1 MTGGLIAAALFTIIG
16 SAASRFAGQSAP
28 FLLGLGI
35 TGSSLF
41 LAMLIGLP
49 PLPVLLLLAGVAIA
63 LWRPKFPAQFRSERV
78 ATIVTLV
85 PIVAGLVVTAMHPL
99 SDFDGRAFWM
109 LKARALATERQIDG
123 PFFHGGAVY
132 SPRNEYPLLVP
143 LDAAA
148 VMMLRGGAEVE
159 DVRWIYVLALAS
171 LAFHLR
177 RWTGVWVAALV
188 PWIPQFAVAS
198 EGSMLSAYN
207 DLIVGAFL
215 ACAFL
220 ELVDASSAWRFGLWL
235 AFLVLTKNEGFPLA
249 FLLFAA
255 GVFVFRAGILRAAVP
270 LGIATAALFAW
281 RSGIEPTD
289 EEPFF
294 SRIGKLIEQ
303 VDRVVPAAG
312 KFIGRA
318 FDVQNWGF
326 FWIAVIVAIVIP
338 AARREWRA
346 LVLPLAVIGA
356 MAALY
361 IAVYT
366 ATTWQLDDLI
376 NASASRLLM
385 HFIGPAA
392 YLIGACAQSRYGP
405 SPHPP
410 AGA

>member
-1 MTGGLIAAALFTIIG
+1 MIGGLITAALFTIIG
-16 SAASRFAGQSAP
+16 SSASRFAGRSAP

-49 PLPVLLLLAGVAIA
+49 PLPVLIALAGVAIV
-63 LWRPKFPAQFRSERV
+63 LWRPKLPAQFRSEDG
-78 ATIVTLV
+78 ATIVALV
-85 PIVAGLVVTAMHPL
+85 PIVAGLVLTTLHPL
-99 SDFDGRAFWM
+99 TDFDGRAFWM
-109 LKARALATERQIDG
+109 LKARVLATERQIDG
-123 PFFHGGAVY
+123 PFFHGEAVY

-148 VMMLRGGAEVE
+148 VMMLRGGADVE
-159 DVRWIYVLALAS
+159 NVRWIYVLALAS

-177 RWTGVWVAALV
+177 RWTGGWVAALV

-207 DLIVGAFL
+207 DLIVGAFV

-235 AFLVLTKNEGFPLA
+235 AFLVLTKNEGLPLA

-255 GVFVFRAGILRAAVP
+255 GVVVFRGQALRAAIP
-270 LGIATAALFAW
+270 LMIATMSLFAW
-281 RSGIEPTD
+281 RRGIEPTD

-294 SRIGKLIEQ
+294 SRIGNVIHQ
-303 VDRVVPAAG
+303 ADRVVPAAR
-312 KFIGRA
+312 KFIAHA

-326 FWIAVIVAIVIP
+326 FWIAVVAAIVIL
-338 AARREWRA
+338 AARREWRT
-346 LVLPLAVIGA
+346 LVLPLAVMSAIGA
-356 MAALY
+356 LY
-361 IAVYT
+361 VAVYT
-366 ATTWQLDDLI
+366 ATTWQLDDLM
-376 NASASRLLM
+376 NVSANRLLM

-392 YLIGACAQSRYGP
+392 FLIGACVQSRYDHA
-405 SPHPP
+405 PHRPG
-410 AGA
+410 GA